1 MFFVIPRSQNVLLR
15 LHYSVLSV
23 EKNIF
28 IHDLMQGPTV
38 IVVLQGR
45 YFTLL
50 DELFKFT
57 NLMEQKYTSVLYSYN
72 VSIFNGS
79 ITRN

>member
-1 MFFVIPRSQNVLLR
+1 MFFVTPRSQNVLLR

-23 EKNIF
+23 EKIIF

-38 IVVLQGR
+38 IVGLQGK

-57 NLMEQKYTSVLYSYN
+57 NLMEQKCSTRTMYIYTMYC
-72 VSIFNGS
+72 SIIWNQ
-79 ITRN
+79 